1 MATEILRARLQR
13 EPADDQGTPGVLV
26 AAGQAWNTLE
36 LPWRDNR
43 RKLSRIP
50 PGVYRCALVQ
60 SPRFGRV
67 YHVRGVPGRDAILIH
82 AGNVAGAIPKYR
94 THVQGCILLGEQRGR
109 IDGQRAVL
117 VSRPA
122 VRRFLAALGG
132 EPFELEVIDHD

>member
-1 MATEILRARLQR
+1 MSARDILLLAAEDAFEFERWREAGPVTAEIDP
-13 EPADDQGTPGVLV
+13 EV
-26 AAGQAWNTLE
+26 AAAEIVEYEALG
-36 LPWRDNR
+36 
-43 RKLSRIP
+43 IP

-67 YHVRGVPGRDAILIH
+67 YHVRDVPGRDAVLIH

-122 VRRFLAALGG
+122 VRRFLAALKG
-132 EPFELEVIDHD
+132 EPFELEVLDA

>member
-1 MATEILRARLQR
+1 MIRATLQR
-13 EPADDQGTPGVLV
+13 ETGDDEGTPGVLV
-26 AAGQAWNTLE
+26 AAGLAWNTLE

-67 YHVRGVPGRDAILIH
+67 YHVRDVPGRDAVLIH

-122 VRRFLAALGG
+122 VRRFLAALKG
-132 EPFELEVIDHD
+132 EPFELEVLDA